1 MRTETT
7 LLLDLGNTR
16 LKWWLTQDSQVLAQG
31 HGPARCVEDLRGDSL
46 VVDQLN
52 QALTGVRL
60 GAGSVPVTRV
70 FGGAVGAPAVKAWL
84 TDWLEERHQL
94 SVTWVRSLAS
104 LDLAMHESVIS
115 LRQPYAEPERMGV
128 DRWLAALGLLGL
140 LARQQWPKPWPSWLG
155 SGLDGRRLAL
165 VSAGTATVVDG
176 LVLRQ
181 QGSEIKGDMS
191 GGLIYPGFELMRS
204 GLATQTADLADY
216 VNAARDHVVGPEM
229 PTSSIAAIGAGIAA
243 AQVGAI
249 DWLGPVH
256 GVAVHGGHA
265 KDWLEAYSVRACA
278 VRAAATQ
285 GMTLPLAQAGEASDL
300 VLTGLSLLAE
310 FSGEWQS

>member
-1 MRTETT
+1 MMRTGTA

-16 LKWWLTQDSQVLAQG
+16 LKWQLIQDSQVRAQG
-31 HGPARCVEDLRGDSL
+31 HGPARCLDDLRGDSS
-46 VVDQLN
+46 VIDQLN
-52 QALTGVRL
+52 RDVIGSRL
-60 GAGSVPVTRV
+60 GTGPVPAMRV
-70 FGGAVGAPAVKAWL
+70 FGGAVGAPAVRAWV
-84 TDWLEERHQL
+84 TDWFEQRHQV
-94 SVTWVRSLAS
+94 SVSWVCSRAS
-104 LDLAMHESVIS
+104 IELTMPESVIR

-140 LARQQWPKPWPSWLG
+140 LARQQWPKPWRSWQALG
-155 SGLDGRRLAL
+155 AGSRRLAL

-181 QGSEIKGDMS
+181 QGTQIQADMS

-204 GLATQTADLADY
+204 GLAAQTADLADY
-216 VNAARDHVVGPEM
+216 VVAARDHVVSPQV

-243 AQVGAI
+243 AQVGAV
-249 DWLGPVH
+249 DWLGPVD

-265 KDWLEAYSVRACA
+265 REWLEAY
-278 VRAAATQ
+278 AAARSVAGHGT
-285 GMTLPLAQAGEASDL
+285 TAHLAQASETPDL

-310 FSGEWQS
+310 FSEESQS